1 MPQNYQRQSFPET
14 LYCILNDIKNE
25 GTISWMDDGKGFCIH
40 NPNIFRQHLLPQYT
54 RRHDGHKIQFRS
66 FQRQLNLY
74 GFRMNTKSKIYYNS
88 AFYRGCGNVALKSIM
103 RLHHSATATTTT
115 KRRSEGSSSSSSSN
129 AAAAKNSTT
138 KRNTP
143 SSSIAAASDTATA
156 VALSVLSSTI
166 TPLSHD
172 EEHTH
177 HRQQRR
183 VSCDDSIGM
192 DKERKYNSIAAAAA
206 ISTATIIKPITD
218 VLVDDA
224 ITSTEYY
231 NFNMFD
237 DNLVPLI
244 SCNCNGSGQCFML
257 HEY

>member
-1 MPQNYQRQSFPET
+1 MMVKQNYQRQSFPET

-40 NPNIFRQHLLPQYT
+40 NPNIFRQNLLPQYT

-138 KRNTP
+138 KRNTT
-143 SSSIAAASDTATA
+143 SSST
-156 VALSVLSSTI
+156 
-166 TPLSHD
+166 
-172 EEHTH
+172 
-177 HRQQRR
+177 
-183 VSCDDSIGM
+183 
-192 DKERKYNSIAAAAA
+192 AAAAL
-206 ISTATIIKPITD
+206 STATIAKPIAD

-224 ITSTEYY
+224 ITSSEYY

-257 HEY
+257 HE